1 MQMKTILAFDPS
13 GNSNHDPGN
22 EGWGT
27 TGVAIE
33 RNGVIRLDEVQ
44 SKKFEDTMEY
54 WGGVLDYIKVYV
66 PDYVVIEG
74 YKLYNHAGMSAQTQS
89 NSTLMTSQLIG
100 AIRMTCYEIGIPVTI
115 QFASDVKTRWSDR
128 VLQNL
133 GILDGNKFDG
143 KVTNTH
149 KRDALRHLMH
159 FKQYKLKKLQEEQ
172 NNG

>member
-1 MQMKTILAFDPS
+1 MTTILSFDPS

-27 TGVAIE
+27 TGMAVEIDGRITLHE
-33 RNGVIRLDEVQ
+33 IK
-44 SKKFEDTMEY
+44 SEDFATT
-54 WGGVLDYIKVYV
+54 LDYWSDIRINIQQAY
-66 PDYVVIEG
+66 PDYVVVEG

-100 AIRMTCYEIGIPVTI
+100 IIRLACYDLNIPLTI
-115 QFASDVKTRWSDR
+115 QFASDVKTRWSDK

-159 FKQYKLKKLQEEQ
+159 FKQYKLKKLEESK
-172 NNG
+172 